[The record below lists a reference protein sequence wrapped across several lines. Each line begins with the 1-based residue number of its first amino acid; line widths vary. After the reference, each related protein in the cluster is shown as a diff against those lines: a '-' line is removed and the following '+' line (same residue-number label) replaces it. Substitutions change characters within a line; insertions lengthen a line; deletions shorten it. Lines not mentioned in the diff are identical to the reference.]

1 MPAKSWN
8 WRLWGGFL
16 LCPLAVWGSF
26 HFFEETRAV
35 FWLSL
40 LLFVVAAV
48 LLISGLKRA
57 FREPQSYR
65 GKIFG
70 SVLAGLSVV
79 VFGLF
84 GYLGYQVFTHFPGAK
99 NAPQVGQPAPQFA
112 LLDSNGQNVSLGQL
126 LSASRTDSTGSARAL
141 KGVLV
146 VFYRGYW

>member
-1 MPAKSWN
+1 MATKSWN
-8 WRLWGGFL
+8 WRLWVGFV
-16 LCPLAVWGSF
+16 LCPFAFWGSF
-26 HFFEETRAV
+26 RFFEATRAV

-40 LLFVVAAV
+40 LIFVVAAI

-65 GKIFG
+65 GKVFG
-70 SVLAGLSVV
+70 SVLAGLSVA

-84 GYLGYQVFTHFPGAK
+84 GYLGYQVFTHFPSAK
-99 NAPQVGQPAPQFA
+99 NAPQVGQRAPEFA
-112 LLDSNGQNVSLGQL
+112 LLDSNGKNVSLAQL
-126 LSASRTDSTGSARAL
+126 LSDPKPDSSGAARPL